1 MRVRRTGSSLAR
13 GMTESLGAE
22 TERFAH
28 PPPVALELLHECDLV
43 DRYSGGKQ
51 SVEPLPDPLA
61 GRSWVVPARLR
72 ERRVRRR
79 IEPLLAVRRELREEA
94 PEGAHHPAQGLLR
107 RGSRVHRAALVPLL
121 EPPEL
126 ELEGLVGS
134 EERPQR
140 LSMALPPRPPGQR
153 DRAGSARAGCS
164 QVGA

>member
-22 TERFAH
+22 AERFAH
-28 PPPVALELLHECDLV
+28 APPIALELLHECDLV
-43 DRYSGGKQ
+43 DRYPDGKQ
-51 SVEPLPDPLA
+51 SLEPLLDPLA

-79 IEPLLAVRRELREEA
+79 IEPILAVGRELREEA

-107 RGSRVHRAALVPLL
+107 RRSRVHRAALVPLL

-126 ELEGLVGS
+126 ELEGLVGKRRTTAAS
-134 EERPQR
+134 
-140 LSMALPPRPPGQR
+140 LDGSPPGPPGQ
-153 DRAGSARAGCS
+153 
-164 QVGA
+164 